1 MKKILYAVCAISF
14 AAALTAGASATSYN
28 DVDMDYSGVLGSYYE
43 TDSVQKTEQSSRIAI
58 TPTVSY
64 SASEKLYYYSVA
76 DIAAPFRANVMDGM
90 ITNEKVSIAAPDGIA
105 FELYRD
111 GELCEDDISALTK
124 PGTYV
129 LRVKSNAGISES
141 VLSVTIV
148 GAASGAVSGYR
159 MPEGFSISRFTFNEK
174 NASHTESYADFSE
187 DGDYTVEYR
196 CAAANVVCSLHLT
209 VDHTPPELKLEALN
223 NGKAWGPVDIS
234 DVEPGGSVAVYRNGE
249 AEPYTPQLT
258 KSGQYEIVV
267 SDAAGNKTSYA
278 FTIMIYFNSGSL
290 VFFIALA
297 AIVAGVAVY
306 VIIAGKKLRIR

>member
-1 MKKILYAVCAISF
+1 MKKLLYAVCAIFF
-14 AAALTAGASATSYN
+14 AAALTAAVSATSYS

-43 TDSVQKTEQSSRIAI
+43 TDSAQKTEQTSRIAI

-64 SASEKLYYYSVA
+64 SPKEKLYYYSVA
-76 DIAAPFRANVMDGM
+76 DIAAPFRSNVMDGM
-90 ITNEKVSIAAPDGIA
+90 ITNEKVTVAVPDGIA
-105 FELYRD
+105 YELFRD
-111 GELCEDDISALTK
+111 GELCEDDLTGLTT

-129 LRVKSNAGISES
+129 LRVKSNAGISEAVFS
-141 VLSVTIV
+141 FTLV
-148 GAASGAVSGYR
+148 GSASGAVSGYR

-174 NASHTESYADFSE
+174 NDSFNDGYADFSE

-196 CAAANVVCSLHLT
+196 CAAANVVYSLNLT
-209 VDHTPPELKLEALN
+209 VDHTAPELKLEALS

-290 VFFIALA
+290 VFFIAIA